1 MSGLQVQWCLLLETI
16 FAIIAKNVKRIIAII
31 AKLFDSRF
39 AMAQKKSAGGMILPA
54 RATFLQRMYKS
65 VAMYHGSQTGT
76 TTNAVARRKIAPSL
90 VSARWFP
97 ARVCVE
103 GARRGGFP
111 RDLDRQLD
119 QSENTIPSGAGT
131 SLTGQDST
139 GHDGPD
145 RKHEEGTS
153 PVNHRH

>member
-1 MSGLQVQWCLLLETI
+1 
-16 FAIIAKNVKRIIAII
+16 
-31 AKLFDSRF
+31 
-39 AMAQKKSAGGMILPA
+39 MILPA
-54 RATFLQRMYKS
+54 RATVRTLMDKS
-65 VAMYHGSQTGT
+65 AIMYHGFQTGT
-76 TTNAVARRKIAPSL
+76 IANAVARRKIAQSV
-90 VSARWFP
+90 VSARMFP
-97 ARVCVE
+97 ATGGVE